1 MIPFRVEIP
10 ESDLQNLR
18 DRLSGTRWPQ
28 DHGNTGWERGVPQA
42 YLRDLVEYWQTKY
55 DWRAAERR
63 LNEHP
68 QFTTEIDGARV
79 HFLHVRSPEPDARP
93 LLLLHGWPGSVAE
106 FRDIIGPLTD
116 PVAHGG
122 AAGDAFHLVIPSLP
136 GHGFSG
142 PAEPGWDYTR
152 MARAFA
158 ELMDRL
164 GYPSFLSQGGD
175 HGAFISLELGRQ
187 FPDRVRGVHVNMLLT
202 VPSGDP
208 TELAALTEADRARL
222 GRLAQFDAELSGYMK
237 LQATRPRTIGYAL
250 TDSPVGQLA
259 WIVEKFAEWTDS
271 AQQPEDAVDRDLML
285 TNVMIYWLTGTAAS
299 SAHVFYD
306 VREYM
311 GAVFTPGVAPAAVPV
326 PIGVAVFQPDFAPV
340 RSLALRDHPTI
351 SHWSEFPR
359 GGHFAAMEQPD
370 ALVGDIR
377 AFARSLT

>member
-1 MIPFRVEIP
+1 VIPFRVEIP
-10 ESDLQNLR
+10 ESDLQDLR
-18 DRLSGTRWPQ
+18 DRLSATRWPR
-28 DHGNTGWERGVPQA
+28 DDGGAGWERGVPQE
-42 YLRDLVEYWQTKY
+42 YLRDLVDYWQTKY
-55 DWRAAERR
+55 DWRAAELR

-79 HFLHVRSPEPDARP
+79 HFLHVRSPEPGARP

-106 FRDIIGPLTD
+106 FRDVIGPLTD

-122 AAGDAFHLVIPSLP
+122 AAEDAFHLVIPSLP

-142 PAEPGWDYTR
+142 PAGPGWDYTR

-164 GYPSFLSQGGD
+164 GYPQFLSQGGD

-208 TELAALTEADRARL
+208 TEMAALTEADLARL
-222 GRLAQFDAELSGYMK
+222 GKLAQFDAELSGYMK
-237 LQATRPRTIGYAL
+237 VQATRPRTIGYAL

-271 AQQPEDAVDRDLML
+271 AHRPEDAVDRDLML

-306 VREYM
+306 ARDYM
-311 GAVFTPGVAPAAVPV
+311 RSVFTPGEAPAAVPV

-340 RSLALRDHPTI
+340 RTLALRDHPTI

-370 ALVGDIR
+370 AIVGDIR
-377 AFARSLT
+377 AFARSLS